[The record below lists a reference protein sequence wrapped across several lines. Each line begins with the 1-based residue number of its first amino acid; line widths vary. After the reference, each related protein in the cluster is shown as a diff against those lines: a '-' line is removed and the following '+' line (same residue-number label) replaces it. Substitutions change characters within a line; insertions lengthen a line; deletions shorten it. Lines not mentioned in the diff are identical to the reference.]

1 MVAGFF
7 LCGFLNRRVVVAG
20 RVGTV
25 GLGRLAAKT
34 EAAMVFGSHHDDGFS
49 LYSELSATA
58 TRANSA
64 VDSSASIV

>member
-1 MVAGFF
+1 MVAGLF

-34 EAAMVFGSHHDDGFS
+34 EAAMVFGGHHDDGFS
-49 LYSELSATA
+49 LYSESYLQRQHGRTA
-58 TRANSA
+58 PLILALR
-64 VDSSASIV
+64 